1 MKIENG
7 VALPKNFP
15 PESESEL
22 RIISKTPYISKL
34 YESFLCDWLLE
45 VIKPYLD
52 PDQFGVK
59 GLSITHYLIKYIH
72 FIHKSLDSLS
82 PNAVIATFIDL
93 SKAFNRV
100 DHGILIEDLF
110 AMKCPSWLLR
120 IFTSFLSGRR
130 LTLKYTGDESA
141 DP

>member
-1 MKIENG
+1 MENG
-7 VALPKNFP
+7 VALPKIFL
-15 PESESEL
+15 PESEREL

-59 GLSITHYLIKYIH
+59 GLSITHYLIKFIH

-93 SKAFNRV
+93 CKALN
-100 DHGILIEDLF
+100 
-110 AMKCPSWLLR
+110 
-120 IFTSFLSGRR
+120 
-130 LTLKYTGDESA
+130 
-141 DP
+141 